1 MVIFEIQYLSE
12 FEGLMPVGKLLR
24 NRKCLMGRMER
35 AMERDSLIQ
44 REWPVLMALLHDM
57 ANRLSLP
64 ESRCRKLRLR
74 SCPGLS
80 VFELKSKH
88 LRLYVLREDFTG
100 LVLTMGGRK
109 TEQKEDLKS
118 LQLLI
123 VEYCQYRMKR

>member
-1 MVIFEIQYLSE
+1 MIIFEIQSLRE
-12 FEGLMPVGKLLR
+12 FEGVMPVGKLLR
-24 NRKCLMGRMER
+24 NKKCLMDRMER

-57 ANRLSLP
+57 ANRLCLP
-64 ESRCRKLRLR
+64 ESRCRKLRIR

-109 TEQKEDLKS
+109 TEQKEDLRS